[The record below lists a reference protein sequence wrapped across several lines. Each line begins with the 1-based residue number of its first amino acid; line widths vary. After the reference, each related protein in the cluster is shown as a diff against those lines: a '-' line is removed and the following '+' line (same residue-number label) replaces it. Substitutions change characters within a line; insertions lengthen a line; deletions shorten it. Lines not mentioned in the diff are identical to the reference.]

1 MSQSPSFRSVLPGL
15 ERVIRSID
23 DELESVHPS
32 ERKPVTKLEREQEE
46 LRSETRLE
54 LVEVR
59 RLILEAKSRIQS
71 IPEGIDPVGI

>member
-32 ERKPVTKLEREQEE
+32 KRKPVTKLEREQEE

-71 IPEGIDPVGI
+71 IPEGIDPVGS